1 MEEDDPFWT
10 HDTSHLRE
18 CSTSK
23 HEVTRERAQTY
34 SQSYSAGES
43 ASIGILYIQDKGN
56 GRSRLCGPSPGVEGM
71 YKTLKFTLV
80 FVTIGKCS

>member
-23 HEVTRERAQTY
+23 HGVTRERTQTY
-34 SQSYSAGES
+34 SQSYSAGVS
-43 ASIGILYIQDKGN
+43 ACIYRTREMAGADYAGQALGL
-56 GRSRLCGPSPGVEGM
+56 RACTRR
-71 YKTLKFTLV
+71 
-80 FVTIGKCS
+80 